1 MEKTHKLSQEILSI
15 FAEALGFPTDHFAK
29 AHQITADDA
38 QTTLRL
44 LHYHDIQGIEFPPQY
59 WRAGAHTDFDCLT
72 MLFQRTGEDGLEV
85 CPGREAHSGFAKGD
99 MWTPVEPITGEIVC
113 NIGDML
119 MSWSDD
125 RFKSLFHRVRC
136 PKIGENQKERYSIA
150 YGSPSSPSLHMR
162 GLWLIVCERY
172 FNQANK
178 NVVVQGP
185 QKKYP
190 PLTAHEYI
198 MSALERNFA
207 QLKT

>member
-150 YGSPSSPSLHMR
+150 YGFPLLTLPAYASLVADCVRKIFQPGEQECGGARTTEEVPS
-162 GLWLIVCERY
+162 ID
-172 FNQANK
+172 
-178 NVVVQGP
+178 
-185 QKKYP
+185 
-190 PLTAHEYI
+190 
-198 MSALERNFA
+198 SA
-207 QLKT
+207 